1 MLDYVILPVVQS
13 WPIQDYGI
21 GYIVGAIVI
30 LDGEYDLVLE
40 LILEG
45 IDVECFVMLAAL
57 LFDDEMSLAD
67 EVVDYEVLRAVV
79 DDLFVVEGEDDLTS
93 YLG

>member
-1 MLDYVILPVVQS
+1 M
-13 WPIQDYGI
+13 
-21 GYIVGAIVI
+21 I
-30 LDGEYDLVLE
+30 LDGKYDLVFE

-45 IDVECFVMLAAL
+45 IDVECFVMLTAL

-67 EVVDYEVLRAVV
+67 EVVHYEVLWAVV

-93 YLG
+93 YLGWTHA

>member
-1 MLDYVILPVVQS
+1 M
-13 WPIQDYGI
+13 
-21 GYIVGAIVI
+21 I
-30 LDGEYDLVLE
+30 LDCEYDLVFE

-45 IDVECFVMLAAL
+45 IDVECFVMLTAL

-67 EVVDYEVLRAVV
+67 EVVDYEVLRWVV

-93 YLG
+93 YLGWTHA